1 MADVTIKQGDR
12 LPILSR
18 QFLTDGAPTNLT
30 GATVTFN
37 LWNAATGVQVITN
50 GTCTVTA
57 PATGN
62 VQYPWT
68 GADATLPV
76 GVYLGSFT
84 ATFAGA
90 VKLTAP
96 NNGSIVVEIVAATGA
111 VWSYTGDPTA
121 RPIDTVR
128 FLSGDTDASNQQA
141 TDSEVLF
148 LLTEWNQDAYMAAA
162 AVCDAA
168 AGKATAKADQSKSV
182 GDLSISTQYGAQ
194 AGAWSSR
201 ASMLR
206 SQAARRNPPSPS
218 YSENAV
224 GSFAFSVGMDDNSTF
239 LHQQASPD

>member
-37 LWNAATGVQVITN
+37 LWNAASGVQVITN

-57 PATGN
+57 AATGN

-68 GADATLPV
+68 GPDATLPV

-96 NNGSIVVEIVAATGA
+96 NNGSIVVEVVAATGA
-111 VWSYTGDPTA
+111 VWSYTGDPSA
-121 RPIDTVR
+121 RPIDMVR
-128 FLSGDTDASNQQA
+128 FLSGDTDTSNQQA

-148 LLTEWNQDAYMAAA
+148 LLAEWNSDPYMAAA

-168 AGKATAKADQSKSV
+168 AGKASAKADGSKSV
-182 GDLSISTQYGAQ
+182 GDLTISTQYGQQ
-194 AGAWSSR
+194 AAAWTSRGASLR
-201 ASMLR
+201 A
-206 SQAARRNPPSPS
+206 QAARKNPPRPTADSAALGS
-218 YSENAV
+218 FRFAV
-224 GSFAFSVGMDDNSTF
+224 GQDEYGLST
-239 LHQQASPD
+239 QPGEGS